1 MTLRDA
7 VPPDT
12 AQETATLR
20 ERLGEAEDLI
30 RALRH
35 GEADALLVDGPAGEQ
50 VYTLQGA
57 EHPYRVLVETM
68 NEGAVTL
75 LDDATILYCNV
86 QFAELVRTPLAQT
99 IGSSFARFVSA
110 SDGDAFAALFAV
122 GVVGSSKGALTL
134 AAGDGSS
141 VPVQLSLRALRADAA
156 AKVCVVITDMTER
169 EQIETKI
176 RASLREK
183 ELLLKEVHH
192 RVKNNLQIVASMLRL
207 QAHHVQD
214 PRVTAVFR
222 DSQNRIRAMAL
233 VHEQLYRSH
242 DLTRIDAGAYL
253 RSIASSVLGQ
263 YAVASQSIT
272 LTCEAS
278 PDVTLDIDVGIP
290 LGLIV
295 AELVSNSAK
304 HAFPGDRPG
313 AISVTLQVYDG
324 SLLLVVED
332 NGIGYVPPPEPAPAS
347 LGHQLVQSLAHQ
359 LDGWLAFDGTSGM
372 RIAFRMHWP
381 ASASMRV

>member
-1 MTLRDA
+1 MA
-7 VPPDT
+7 PPNAARSDT
-12 AQETATLR
+12 VQEVATLR
-20 ERLGEAEDLI
+20 ERLAEAEDLI

-35 GEADALLVDGPAGEQ
+35 GEADALLVHGPAGEQ

-86 QFAELVRTPLAQT
+86 QFAELVRMPLAQT
-99 IGSSFARFVSA
+99 IGSSFARFVSP
-110 SDGDAFAALFAV
+110 SDSDAFAALFAV

-134 AAGDGSS
+134 VTGDGSP

-156 AKVCVVITDMTER
+156 AKVCVVITDMTEQQ
-169 EQIETKI
+169 QIETKI

-207 QAHHVQD
+207 QTHHVQD
-214 PRVTAVFR
+214 PRVTAVFQ

-253 RSIASSVLGQ
+253 RSIASSVLRQ
-263 YAVASQSIT
+263 YAVVSRSIT
-272 LTCEAS
+272 LQCEAA

-304 HAFPGDRPG
+304 HAFPGDRSG
-313 AISVTLQVYDG
+313 SISVTLQVYDQT
-324 SLLLVVED
+324 LLLVVED
-332 NGIGYVPPPEPAPAS
+332 NGVGYVPPPEPASAS

-359 LDGWLAFDGTSGM
+359 LDGWLAFDGTCGM

-381 ASASMRV
+381 ASAGMRV